1 MVTIDPNNLQPR
13 SPNRLHD
20 RESFF
25 KYVPASTA
33 RLIVQNRSLRWSSP
47 VLFNDVFDVP
57 RELSFG
63 VMPTEIVQAISGKIV
78 SLLESPPQDTS
89 SLEPKLR
96 FIVDTVKQGVSPEV
110 KSELI
115 AGIKETSE
123 RLRPS
128 GESMESLRSM
138 WRSWIPQF
146 RILCLTESPAHTAMW
161 YHYADR
167 YKGAV
172 LEFRCRDELDSAWL
186 AARPVTYPSE
196 KPEVFSAEGWA
207 SLLTMPQKL
216 AIETLF
222 RVATYTKSPDWSYE
236 KEWRVATFMRPTD
249 TGHFTDYKFNLK
261 ELSGLY
267 LGPLMSPEDKAA
279 LRAALVPYSDVRTFE
294 VEIGMSREFLFNE
307 L

>member
-1 MVTIDPNNLQPR
+1 MAPVSNISRAPT
-13 SPNRLHD
+13 RLHD
-20 RESFF
+20 RTSFF

-33 RLIVQNRSLRWSSP
+33 KLILQNRALRWSSP
-47 VLFNDVFDVP
+47 VVFNDVFDVP

-63 VMPTEIVQAISGKIV
+63 VMPIEIVQALGRKIV

-89 SLEPKLR
+89 CLAPKLR
-96 FIVDTVKQGVSPEV
+96 VIVETVKQGVSPEL

-115 AGIKETSE
+115 AGIEETSKT
-123 RLRPS
+123 LRPS

-138 WRSWIPQF
+138 WRSWVPQF
-146 RILCLTESPAHTAMW
+146 RILCLTESPAHAAMW

-167 YKGAV
+167 YKGVV
-172 LEFRCRDELDSAWL
+172 LEFQCRDELDSAWL

-207 SLLTMPQKL
+207 SLLMMPQQL
-216 AIETLF
+216 AIETLL

-249 TGHFTDYKFNLK
+249 TGNFTDYKFNVR

-267 LGPLMSPEDKAA
+267 LGPMMPPEDKTA
-279 LRAALVPYSDVRTFE
+279 LRAALVPYSDVRIFE